1 MKGES
6 MKRNIVCLVVTL
18 FVGALMLVACG
29 NEKGPAELAIK
40 AAEEAINSTK
50 AEAAKFVPDQVKSL
64 EDTLASVKD
73 KFGKGEYKA
82 AIAEAQTLAG
92 KAKEVVEAAKAKK
105 EELTKSWTDL
115 SGGVPKMVETIQ
127 SRVDILSK
135 SKKLPANLTTE
146 KFEEVKSG
154 LTAAKEEWT
163 KALDGF
169 KAGNMAEAV
178 AMATSVKEKA
188 VKAME
193 ALGMPVPGAPEA
205 AAPAPA
211 K

>member
-1 MKGES
+1 MK
-6 MKRNIVCLVVTL
+6 KNLVCFVIAL
-18 FVGALMLVACG
+18 FVGTMMLAACSSD
-29 NEKGPAELAIK
+29 KGPAEVAIK
-40 AAEEAINSTK
+40 AAEEAINSAKT
-50 AEAAKFVPDQVKSL
+50 EAAKFVPDQVKSL

-82 AIAEAQTLAG
+82 AIAEATTLAG
-92 KAKEVVEAAKAKK
+92 KAKEVIEAAKAKK
-105 EELTKSWTDL
+105 EELGKTWTEL
-115 SGGVPKMVETIQ
+115 SGDLPKMVEAIQ

-146 KFEEVKSG
+146 KFEEVKTG
-154 LTAAKEEWT
+154 LAAAKEEWT

-169 KAGNMAEAV
+169 KAGNIAEAV
-178 AMATSVKEKA
+178 ATATSVKEKA

-193 ALGMPVPGAPEA
+193 ALGLPLPSAAPVP

>member
-1 MKGES
+1 
-6 MKRNIVCLVVTL
+6 MKRNIVCLVITL
-18 FVGALMLVACG
+18 FVGALMLVACSSD
-29 NEKGPAELAIK
+29 KGPAELAIK
-40 AAEEAINSTK
+40 AAEEAINATK
-50 AEAAKFVPDQVKSL
+50 TEAAKFVPDQVKSL

-82 AIAEAQTLAG
+82 AIAEAQSLAG
-92 KAKEVVEAAKAKK
+92 KAKEVAEAAKAKK
-105 EELTKSWTDL
+105 EELSKSWTDL
-115 SGGVPKMVETIQ
+115 SGELPKMVEAIQ

-135 SKKLPANLTTE
+135 SKKLPANLTAE

-169 KAGNMAEAV
+169 KAGNIAEAV
-178 AMATSVKEKA
+178 STATLVKEKA

-193 ALGMPVPGAPEA
+193 ALGLPVPGAPEA
-205 AAPAPA
+205 AAPAPVPA